1 MDQETLR
8 REAGERARL
17 AQIEYQAFLE
27 HGLGCCDVPG
37 PVVAAIIIGAS
48 IDRLAAALDRPARSS
63 PKQRVDPDDDP
74 RGGLRPE
81 WR

>member
-27 HGLGCCDVPG
+27 HGLGCCDAPG
-37 PVVAAIIIGAS
+37 RVVAAIIIGAAV
-48 IDRLAAALDRPARSS
+48 DRLTAALGRLAPQ
-63 PKQRVDPDDDP
+63 PKQPES
-74 RGGLRPE
+74 GGLEPD
-81 WR
+81 WVMKP